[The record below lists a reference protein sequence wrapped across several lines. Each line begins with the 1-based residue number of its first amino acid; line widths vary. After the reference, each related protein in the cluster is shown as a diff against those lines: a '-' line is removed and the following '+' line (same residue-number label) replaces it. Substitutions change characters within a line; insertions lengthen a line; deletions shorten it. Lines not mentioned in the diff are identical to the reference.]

1 MDTKPVR
8 RDQSRAEGL
17 QIGAHLNRF
26 QRAAPLHNK
35 QQEGVEQNTA
45 ETFLSDRGA
54 QQPAA
59 EAETRA
65 TLGLIGHTCGAAE
78 TCLVCDVGLF
88 CIQ

>member
-8 RDQSRAEGL
+8 RDQSRA
-17 QIGAHLNRF
+17 HLNWF
-26 QRAAPLHNK
+26 QRAAPSHNK

-54 QQPAA
+54 REPAA

-78 TCLVCDVGLF
+78 T
-88 CIQ
+88 

>member
-8 RDQSRAEGL
+8 WDQSRAEGL

-54 QQPAA
+54 QEPAA

-78 TCLVCDVGLF
+78 T
-88 CIQ
+88 